1 MRYAT
6 TCLVIAFITGLNG
19 CATLTQD
26 GMQTVQLEAYTKDNQ
41 PVQARCVASNNLG
54 TWVGYA
60 PGKLQI
66 HRASG
71 DLKILCE
78 RERGDNEA
86 GRFTSASHANDAAR
100 SNLVMPGGAIGVL
113 IDHATGY
120 GYNYPI
126 TMRVVMG
133 DEASQTYD
141 VQQSKTSLP
150 ATTAFV
156 TTSGNTSLR
165 P

>member
-1 MRYAT
+1 MRTA
-6 TCLVIAFITGLNG
+6 TCLVIILMSSLNG

-26 GMQTVQLEAYTKDNQ
+26 GMQTVMLEAYTKDNQ
-41 PVQARCVASNNLG
+41 SVQARCVASNDVG

-66 HRASG
+66 HRSSG
-71 DLKILCE
+71 DLKIICE

-100 SNLVMPGGAIGVL
+100 GNLVMPGGAIGAL

-133 DEASQTYD
+133 DDASLAYAPQRTKE
-141 VQQSKTSLP
+141 SIP
-150 ATTAFV
+150 ATTALV
-156 TTSGNTSLR
+156 TSTGSASLR

>member
-1 MRYAT
+1 MRHAV
-6 TCLVIAFITGLNG
+6 TCLLIPLFASLTG

-26 GMQTVQLEAYTKDNQ
+26 GMQTVMLEAYTKDNQ
-41 PVQARCVASNNLG
+41 PVQARCMASNDVG

-66 HRASG
+66 HRSSG
-71 DLKILCE
+71 DLKIICE

-86 GRFTSASHANDAAR
+86 GRFTSTSRANDAAR
-100 SNLVMPGGAIGVL
+100 GNLVMPGGAIGAL

-126 TMRVVMG
+126 TMRIVMG
-133 DEASQTYD
+133 NEASQTFD
-141 VQQSKTSLP
+141 TPQTREPLP

-156 TTSGNTSLR
+156 TTPGSASLR

>member
-1 MRYAT
+1 MRHAI
-6 TCLVIAFITGLNG
+6 TCLIIALTTSLSG

-41 PVQARCVASNNLG
+41 PVQARCVASNNQG

-86 GRFTSASHANDAAR
+86 GRFTSASHANDATR
-100 SNLVMPGGAIGVL
+100 GNLVMPGGAIGVL

-133 DEASQTYD
+133 DTQTYD
-141 VQQSKTSLP
+141 IKSTSVETRP
-150 ATTAFV
+150 ATTAFA
-156 TTSGNTSLR
+156 TTQGVLTPR

>member
-1 MRYAT
+1 MRTAM
-6 TCLVIAFITGLNG
+6 TCLVMMFTISLNG

-26 GMQTVQLEAYTKDNQ
+26 GMQTVMLEAYTKDNQ
-41 PVQARCVASNNLG
+41 PVQARCVASNDVG

-66 HRASG
+66 HRSSG

-86 GRFTSASHANDAAR
+86 GRFTSISHANDAAR
-100 SNLVMPGGAIGVL
+100 NNLVMPGGAIGVL

-133 DEASQTYD
+133 DDSSQIHDTR
-141 VQQSKTSLP
+141 QSRESLP

-156 TTSGNTSLR
+156 TTANPTSPR

>member
-1 MRYAT
+1 MRNALIYAVLMLAAAT
-6 TCLVIAFITGLNG
+6 LDA

-26 GMQTVQLEAYTKDNQ
+26 GMQTVMLEAYTKDNQ
-41 PVQARCVASNNLG
+41 SVQARCVASNDVG

-66 HRASG
+66 HRSSG
-71 DLKILCE
+71 DLRIICE

-100 SNLVMPGGAIGVL
+100 GNLVMPGGAIGAL

-133 DEASQTYD
+133 NDASLTYGSERKKD
-141 VQQSKTSLP
+141 QLP

-156 TTSGNTSLR
+156 TTESTSIR

>member
-1 MRYAT
+1 MRHAT
-6 TCLVIAFITGLNG
+6 TCLLIPLLLSLNG

-26 GMQTVQLEAYTKDNQ
+26 GMQTVMLEAYTKDNQ
-41 PVQARCVASNNLG
+41 PVQARCVASNDVG

-66 HRASG
+66 HRSSG
-71 DLKILCE
+71 DLRIICE

-100 SNLVMPGGAIGVL
+100 GNLVMPGGAIGAL

-133 DEASQTYD
+133 NDASLTYD
-141 VQQSKTSLP
+141 SQQKREPLP

-156 TTSGNTSLR
+156 TTTSSAPLR

>member
-1 MRYAT
+1 MRNAMR
-6 TCLVIAFITGLNG
+6 CLLITLVLCLDG

-26 GMQTVQLEAYTKDNQ
+26 GMQTVLLEAYTKDNQ
-41 PVQARCVASNNLG
+41 PVQARCVASNDVG

-60 PGKLQI
+60 PGRLQI
-66 HRASG
+66 HRSSG

-86 GRFTSASHANDAAR
+86 GRFTSASHANDATR

-133 DEASQTYD
+133 DDAPQSYD
-141 VQQSKTSLP
+141 AQPSKDSRP

-156 TTSGNTSLR
+156 TIPGSASAR

>member
-1 MRYAT
+1 MRTA
-6 TCLVIAFITGLNG
+6 TCLVIILLSSLNG

-26 GMQTVQLEAYTKDNQ
+26 GMQTVMLEAYTKDNQ
-41 PVQARCVASNNLG
+41 PVQARCVAKNDVG

-60 PGKLQI
+60 PGRLQI
-66 HRASG
+66 HRSSG

-86 GRFTSASHANDAAR
+86 GHFTSTSHANDATR
-100 SNLVMPGGAIGVL
+100 GNLIMPGGAIGAL

-133 DEASQTYD
+133 DDQPRLYETK
-141 VQQSKTSLP
+141 KTLGNESSDAIPL
-150 ATTAFV
+150 TTA
-156 TTSGNTSLR
+156 SNTPLH